1 MPRALMTS
9 TSSPS
14 GSGSTPRRCSQDE
27 RADGQTLTASKQA
40 PPPSACTLR
49 ASFDAA
55 AQYTV
60 GIEDEV
66 MLLEP
71 ETLELAPRAAE
82 VLALVD
88 GDRRFKLEL
97 PASQLEIVTPPMA
110 SVPDAADALLAAR
123 RELADRTRG
132 FVRLAAAG
140 VHPASSGIGELNKL
154 PQYERTIR
162 EFGAIAKRQLVCALQ
177 VHVAV
182 PGADR
187 ALAVYNAA
195 RSYLPWLAALAANAA
210 FYEGRDSGLASV
222 RPKLSELLPR
232 QGVPPAI
239 DTWEAYAAAL
249 AWGAQSGAFPGA
261 RTWWWELRPHPRFA
275 TLEFRV
281 PDAQAA
287 VADASAIA
295 ALIQA
300 LVVWL
305 AERHDS
311 GERLPVAATSRIEE
325 NRWSA
330 CRYGVEGMMA
340 DLESGTLRPT
350 RDCLTELID
359 ALQPIGARLRAG
371 PALSHAQAMVELNGP
386 IAQRAAASDGGA
398 PAVVRW
404 LAERFSQP
412 CPG

>member
-1 MPRALMTS
+1 M
-9 TSSPS
+9 
-14 GSGSTPRRCSQDE
+14 
-27 RADGQTLTASKQA
+27 
-40 PPPSACTLR
+40 LR
-49 ASFDAA
+49 ATFDAA
-55 AQYTV
+55 EQYTV

-71 ETLELAPRAAE
+71 DTLELAPRAAE
-82 VLALVD
+82 VVALMD
-88 GDRRFKLEL
+88 GDQRFKLEL
-97 PASQLEIVTPPMA
+97 PASQIEIVTPPMA
-110 SVPDAADALLAAR
+110 RVPDAAAALLAAR
-123 RELADRTRG
+123 SELAERTRG
-132 FVRLAAAG
+132 IVRLAGAG
-140 VHPASSGIGELNKL
+140 VHPTSPGTGELNQL
-154 PQYERTIR
+154 PQYEHTIR
-162 EFGAIAKRQLVCALQ
+162 EFGAVAERQLVCALQ

-249 AWGAQSGAFPGA
+249 AWGARAGAFPGA

-281 PDAQAA
+281 PDAQAT
-287 VADASAIA
+287 VADAAAIA

-311 GERLPVAATSRIEE
+311 GERLPVAATWRIEE

-330 CRYGVEGMMA
+330 CRHGVEGMMA
-340 DLESGTLRPT
+340 DLETGALRAT

-359 ALQPIGARLRAG
+359 ALEPIAARLGAG
-371 PALSHAQAMVELNGP
+371 GALAHARAMVELNGA

-398 PAVVRW
+398 PAVTSW

-412 CPG
+412 CSG

>member
-1 MPRALMTS
+1 
-9 TSSPS
+9 
-14 GSGSTPRRCSQDE
+14 
-27 RADGQTLTASKQA
+27 LTASKQD
-40 PPPSACTLR
+40 PLPSARALR
-49 ASFDAA
+49 AAFDEAEP
-55 AQYTV
+55 YTV

-71 ETLELAPRAAE
+71 DTLELTPRAAE
-82 VLALVD
+82 VLALMN
-88 GDRRFKLEL
+88 GDQRFKLEL
-97 PASQLEIVTPPMA
+97 PASQVEILTPPMA
-110 SVPDAADALLAAR
+110 RIADAAAALLAAR
-123 RELADRTRG
+123 RELAERTRG
-132 FVRLAAAG
+132 VVRLAAAG
-140 VHPASSGIGELNKL
+140 VHPTSSGAGELNRL
-154 PQYERTIR
+154 PQYEHTIR
-162 EFGAIAKRQLVCALQ
+162 EFAPIAERQLVCALQ

-239 DTWEAYAAAL
+239 DTWEAYATAL
-249 AWGAQSGAFPGA
+249 GWGAQSGAFPGA

-281 PDAQAA
+281 PDAQAT
-287 VADASAIA
+287 VADAAAIA
-295 ALIQA
+295 AVVQA

-305 AERHDS
+305 AERHGS
-311 GERLPVAATSRIEE
+311 GERLPVAATWRIAE

-330 CRYGVEGMMA
+330 CRHGIEGMMA
-340 DLESGTLRPT
+340 DLESGMLRPT
-350 RDCLTELID
+350 RDCLSELID
-359 ALQPIGARLRAG
+359 ALEPIAARLSAG
-371 PALSHAQAMVELNGP
+371 GALAHARAMVELNGP
-386 IAQRAAASDGGA
+386 IAQRAVASDGGA

-412 CPG
+412 CSG

>member
-1 MPRALMTS
+1 VRRAPMTS
-9 TSSPS
+9 TSSTS
-14 GSGSTPRRCSQDE
+14 GPGST
-27 RADGQTLTASKQA
+27 
-40 PPPSACTLR
+40 SAATLR
-49 ASFDAA
+49 ATFDAA
-55 AQYTV
+55 EQYTV

-66 MLLEP
+66 MLLQP
-71 ETLELAPRAAE
+71 DTLELAPRAAE
-82 VLALVD
+82 VLALMD
-88 GDRRFKLEL
+88 GDQRFKLEL
-97 PASQLEIVTPPMA
+97 PASQIEIVTPPTPR
-110 SVPDAADALLAAR
+110 VPDAAAALLAAR
-123 RELADRTRG
+123 RELAERTRG
-132 FVRLAAAG
+132 VVCLAGAG
-140 VHPASSGIGELNKL
+140 VHPTSSGIGQLNQL
-154 PQYERTIR
+154 PQYEHTIR
-162 EFGAIAKRQLVCALQ
+162 EFGAVAERQLVCALQ
-177 VHVAV
+177 VHVAI

-239 DTWEAYAAAL
+239 DTWETYAAAL
-249 AWGAQSGAFPGA
+249 AWGAQTGAFPGA

-281 PDAQAA
+281 PDAQAT
-287 VADASAIA
+287 VADAAAIA
-295 ALIQA
+295 ALIQG

-311 GERLPVAATSRIEE
+311 GERLPVATTWRIEE

-330 CRYGVEGMMA
+330 CRHGVEGMMA

-359 ALQPIGARLRAG
+359 ALEPIAARLRAG
-371 PALSHAQAMVELNGP
+371 GALAHARTMVELNGA
-386 IAQRAAASDGGA
+386 IAQRAAAGDGGA
-398 PAVVRW
+398 PAVARW

-412 CPG
+412 CSG